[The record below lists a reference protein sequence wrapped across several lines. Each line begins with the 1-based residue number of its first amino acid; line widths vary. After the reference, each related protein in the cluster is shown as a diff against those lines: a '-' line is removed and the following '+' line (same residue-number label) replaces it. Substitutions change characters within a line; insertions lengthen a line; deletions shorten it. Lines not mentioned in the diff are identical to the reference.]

1 MKARVADRAQY
12 LLQENKRIASM
23 EEDPAQSP
31 DVLKDQYRQWQQDL
45 KVFAKMFR
53 HARRIEALIYWLNMP
68 TPPAPRPLN
77 RINSEE
83 EDEWIALLNKVKYI
97 MEEDERIAM
106 MKEDPAQ
113 SPDVL
118 KDQYRQLQQE
128 REEFAKM
135 YPDAGR
141 MDALMNFWK
150 KPYPCS
156 QPP

>member
-1 MKARVADRAQY
+1 
-12 LLQENKRIASM
+12 M
-23 EEDPAQSP
+23 E
-31 DVLKDQYRQWQQDL
+31 
-45 KVFAKMFR
+45 
-53 HARRIEALIYWLNMP
+53 
-68 TPPAPRPLN
+68 
-77 RINSEE
+77 
-83 EDEWIALLNKVKYI
+83 
-97 MEEDERIAM
+97 
-106 MKEDPAQ
+106 EDPAQ